1 MSTILKAL
9 RRLEQTKTLQMPR
22 PLREQ
27 VATHPAPQRRFGW
40 LVACGAALGGLA
52 LGAAG
57 FIIWPQLGG
66 DFGAR
71 PEGRAEFAGETAAA
85 PPPASVKPPRVAAY
99 AGDSPPPSPPPP
111 VTPSRATR
119 PERLSAAALASRVE
133 VVERIA
139 PPSPPPP
146 DRADMASELPAPLPT
161 AASEAPPRP
170 AAPPDVTAARR
181 EAPPAESGSSRP
193 PQAAPSKLVR
203 TFVPGVLVVRTMWHP
218 AAERRAAEIE
228 VEGRPEPLLLH
239 EGDVVGPLVV
249 SEIEPSGVVFLHDE
263 VELRRRV
270 GIR

>member
-9 RRLEQTKTLQMPR
+9 RRLEQTKTLQIPR

-27 VATHPAPQRRFGW
+27 VATPPTSRRGLGW
-40 LVACGAALGGLA
+40 FVACGSALVGLA

-66 DFGAR
+66 DFGAG
-71 PEGRAEFAGETAAA
+71 PEGRVELAGETAAA
-85 PPPASVKPPRVAAY
+85 SPTASVKVPWVAAY
-99 AGDSPPPSPPPP
+99 VGDSPPATAEPPQ
-111 VTPSRATR
+111 ATR
-119 PERLSAAALASRVE
+119 PESLSAAALASRVE
-133 VVERIA
+133 VVDRIA
-139 PPSPPPP
+139 APSPDPGSRPQP
-146 DRADMASELPAPLPT
+146 ALPA
-161 AASEAPPRP
+161 AAFEAFPPP
-170 AAPPDVTAARR
+170 AAPPDATAARR
-181 EAPPAESGSSRP
+181 EAPAAGSGRSRP
-193 PQAAPSKLVR
+193 PPAPPSKLVR
-203 TFVPGVLVVRTMWHP
+203 AFVPSVLVVRTVWHP
-218 AAERRAAEIE
+218 AAERRLAEIE